1 MDNMQDWIRIENA
14 TKLIRGKCV
23 LSNVNVSFERGKIY
37 GFTGENGSG
46 KTMLLRALSGL
57 LELTTGTVKYKKENL
72 SIGVIIENPG
82 FLDNYTGFENLVFL
96 ARIRNVISK
105 EQIRNTMKNVGLD
118 PADKEKVRTYSL
130 GMKQRLAFAQAI
142 MEDPD
147 ILILDEPFRGLDA
160 KGLYDIRK
168 QLIAY
173 NKTGG
178 TIFLASHNCEEITLC
193 DRCYRMEAGRLLEM

>member
-118 PADKEKVRTYSL
+118 PADKKKVRTYSL

-173 NKTGG
+173 NKAGG